1 MDIWFDGK
9 VITFVIKTH
18 GIELTPQFALIT
30 LITHRTMTM
39 KTFYCSGQEVRLVL
53 IAVQYLGP
61 LVFCP
66 LTFRDTYTTGIL
78 HTCIT

>member
-30 LITHRTMTM
+30 LIAHRTTCMTM

-53 IAVQYLGP
+53 IAV
-61 LVFCP
+61 
-66 LTFRDTYTTGIL
+66 
-78 HTCIT
+78 